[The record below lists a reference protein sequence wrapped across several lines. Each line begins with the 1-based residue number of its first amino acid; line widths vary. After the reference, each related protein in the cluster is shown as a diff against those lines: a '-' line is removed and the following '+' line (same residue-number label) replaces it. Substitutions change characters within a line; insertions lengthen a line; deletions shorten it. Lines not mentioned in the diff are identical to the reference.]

1 MIELFKEIW
10 STAKRNKLRTS
21 LTGFAVAWGIFMLI
35 FLLGAGN
42 GLINAQMQQSN
53 KRLANSIQVWG
64 GYTSKAHKGLK
75 EGRRVALNDRD
86 VRITDETFKQN
97 VEDVGAIV
105 SKDGVTINYGE
116 NYVSTQSLVGVYP
129 VNQKLNKREILAGRF
144 VNDIDLEKQRKSLVL
159 SNKQAKELVKN
170 PADIVGKDVKVGN
183 LMFKVIGV
191 CKDDEQQQGTEAF
204 TAYTT
209 L

>member
-86 VRITDETFKQN
+86 VRITDVNFKQN

-159 SNKQAKELVKN
+159 SNKQVSGFLFA
-170 PADIVGKDVKVGN
+170 IVTSGRFDA
-183 LMFKVIGV
+183 M
-191 CKDDEQQQGTEAF
+191 
-204 TAYTT
+204 T
-209 L
+209 LASG

>member
-42 GLINAQMQQSN
+42 GLINAQMQQSDR
-53 KRLANSIQVWG
+53 RLANSIQVWG

-86 VRITDETFKQN
+86 VKITDETF
-97 VEDVGAIV
+97 
-105 SKDGVTINYGE
+105 
-116 NYVSTQSLVGVYP
+116 TQHA
-129 VNQKLNKREILAGRF
+129 E
-144 VNDIDLEKQRKSLVL
+144 
-159 SNKQAKELVKN
+159 
-170 PADIVGKDVKVGN
+170 
-183 LMFKVIGV
+183 
-191 CKDDEQQQGTEAF
+191 
-204 TAYTT
+204 
-209 L
+209 